1 MNEMIEF
8 VRNNPY
14 RVLGVYANDPEKK
27 WVENSLE
34 LFVSLKR
41 DNSFMFP
48 TDWVDVLGPLNRTI
62 HNVKDAAYLLEE
74 PISQHIES
82 LFWVHNR
89 GRGSFY
95 ANLNEGGIDLEMG
108 DALNAKLYSQSIN
121 KAIRA
126 IVENNLEKALN
137 SYKSAFHYKRP
148 SSDILIAFF
157 ERAVAEFFRISPNG
171 NPFAYF
177 YHIFGDDYR
186 PEFEKALVSITK
198 SDTNRSEYQQ
208 AKTQQAEA
216 QKENTNKSA
225 TKNKVGSRKTL
236 KMPKIEW
243 DKQYPRFVEPWAQ
256 FNRWTFF
263 TIVLLVILIFCFV
276 NI

>member
-1 MNEMIEF
+1 MIDYIK
-8 VRNNPY
+8 NNPY
-14 RVLGVYANDPEKK
+14 RILGVYANDSEKK

-48 TDWVDVLGPLNRTI
+48 TDWVEALGPLNRTI
-62 HNVKDAAYLLEE
+62 RNVKDAAFMLEE
-74 PISQHIES
+74 TSSQQIES

-108 DALNAKLYSQSIN
+108 DALNAKLYFQSVN
-121 KAIRA
+121 NAIRA
-126 IVENNLEKALN
+126 IVEGNLEKALN
-137 SYKSAFHYKRP
+137 SYKDAFQRKRP
-148 SSDILIAFF
+148 SFDILVVFF

-186 PEFEKALVSITK
+186 PEFEKALV
-198 SDTNRSEYQQ
+198 
-208 AKTQQAEA
+208 AKTKNETHSSENHEA
-216 QKENTNKSA
+216 PSQSNEAKSKVNSKQKSSNKA
-225 TKNKVGSRKTL
+225 NVKL
-236 KMPKIEW
+236 PKIEW
-243 DKQYPRFVEPWAQ
+243 SKIYTRFVEPWAQ
-256 FNRWTFF
+256 FNSWTYF
-263 TIVLLVILIFCFV
+263 TIVLLVMLIICLV